1 MTIRAASAWPVIIR
15 IWPNNN
21 LDMIKGAERFGPELV
36 KLDIVDGEQFWDV
49 PFSNELQHHV

>member
-21 LDMIKGAERFGPELV
+21 VDMIKGAERSGPELIN
-36 KLDIVDGEQFWDV
+36 LDIVDGEQFWKV
-49 PFSNELQHHV
+49 PLSNGLQHHV